1 MRMHTLAGVPAFLRG
16 PALFNRP
23 LARIGFA
30 LLLAGSI
37 AGCTAANPLPL
48 AADPS
53 DPDVPVRAASY
64 RPVLSGYT
72 AQRPVDP
79 KSWREQNERVAPKG
93 GAR

>member
-1 MRMHTLAGVPAFLRG
+1 MHTLAGVSALLRS
-16 PALFNRP
+16 PALFSRP

-37 AGCTAANPLPL
+37 AGCTAANPALL

-64 RPVLSGYT
+64 RSVLSGYT
-72 AQRPVDP
+72 AQRPVEP
-79 KSWREQNERVAPKG
+79 KPWREQNERVAPKG
-93 GAR
+93 GAQ

>member
-1 MRMHTLAGVPAFLRG
+1 MHMHTLAGASALLRS

-23 LARIGFA
+23 LVRIGFA

-37 AGCTAANPLPL
+37 AGCTAANPVLL

-53 DPDVPVRAASY
+53 DPDIPVRAVSY

-72 AQRPVDP
+72 AQRPVEP
-79 KSWREQNERVAPKG
+79 KPWREQNERVAPKG
-93 GAR
+93 GAQ